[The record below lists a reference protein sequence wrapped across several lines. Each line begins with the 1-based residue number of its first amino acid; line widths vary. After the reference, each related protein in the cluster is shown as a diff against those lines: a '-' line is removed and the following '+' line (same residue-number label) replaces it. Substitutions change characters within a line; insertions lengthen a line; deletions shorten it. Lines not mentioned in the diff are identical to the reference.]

1 MLQNEMIVL
10 SGLDSLIITSKDGA
24 PDNEYRILQS
34 SVEFRALQ
42 SGRKTDGQL
51 NDSRLNSE
59 WRTLDRDEI
68 QLHFVLHTPVADWL
82 DKNLY
87 GSSLAA

>member
-42 SGRKTDGQL
+42 SGRKTDGHL
-51 NDSRLNSE
+51 NDGRLNSE

-68 QLHFVLHTPVADWL
+68 
-82 DKNLY
+82 
-87 GSSLAA
+87 